1 MDNGSC
7 NYLENW
13 NQRFHFNKETLRKL
27 HFLMVNRSM
36 QIVDDLEIFSHVS
49 MIADEDSGR
58 LLSYVLLASQSVQ
71 LSIMSLTMTRPDE
84 RIFADHFC
92 SNVSHRLVRKRADR
106 TEHDIVT

>member
-1 MDNGSC
+1 MV
-7 NYLENW
+7 
-13 NQRFHFNKETLRKL
+13 
-27 HFLMVNRSM
+27 FLMVNRSM

-84 RIFADHFC
+84 RIFADNFC
-92 SNVSHRLVRKRADR
+92 SNVSHRLVRQRADR
-106 TEHDIVT
+106 MLMILLHEAVDVCYTSTDIWR